1 MYNLKIAC
9 ISHVNPRADFM
20 FHLLIEN
27 PDNVETV
34 ISDINKN
41 LSDCHCELVSVEP
54 ENTRS

>member
-9 ISHVNPRADFM
+9 ISHINPRADFM
-20 FHLLIEN
+20 FHLLVEDSEN
-27 PDNVETV
+27 AETV

-41 LSDCHCELVSVEP
+41 LIDCHCELVTVEP

>member
-20 FHLLIEN
+20 FHLIVEHREN
-27 PDNVETV
+27 AETV

-41 LSDCHCELVSVEP
+41 LSDCHCELVTIEP

>member
-20 FHLLIEN
+20 FHLLVEN
-27 PDNVETV
+27 PENAETV

-41 LSDCHCELVSVEP
+41 LIDCYCELVTVEP
-54 ENTRS
+54 ENTQS